1 MKRVTVR
8 DLRHRWPETEKAL
21 QVEGEILVTR
31 DAQPIAK
38 LVRIATPPEVRPRFD
53 PAIHA
58 LWQQKVSGRGAT
70 PWVDLALAES
80 RADSSPA
87 GQSGRPKR
95 TR

>member
-87 GQSGRPKR
+87 RQSGRPKR